1 MKHIKNKVINISTQD
16 GSISQCIETAIASF
30 IHGNGKP
37 FEFIF
42 KGVNKIRKNIK

>member
-16 GSISQCIETAIASF
+16 GSILQNIETAIAGF

-37 FEFIF
+37 FEIIF
-42 KGVNKIRKNIK
+42 KGVNKIGKNFK